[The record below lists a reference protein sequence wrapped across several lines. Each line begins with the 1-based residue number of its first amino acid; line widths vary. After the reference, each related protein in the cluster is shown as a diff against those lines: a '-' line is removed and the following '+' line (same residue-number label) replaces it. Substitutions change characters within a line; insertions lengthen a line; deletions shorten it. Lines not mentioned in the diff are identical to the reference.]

1 MSIGI
6 LAVQGAFAEHAA
18 VLDRLGADHF
28 EIRRRRIVDRPLA
41 RADPALAAGGAPSWQ
56 GCCETWGWF
65 VAALRESALPQGCRS
80 SAPAPG

>member
-28 EIRRRRIVDRPLA
+28 EIRRRGIWT
-41 RADPALAAGGAPSWQ
+41 APWT
-56 GCCETWGWF
+56 G
-65 VAALRESALPQGCRS
+65 
-80 SAPAPG
+80 